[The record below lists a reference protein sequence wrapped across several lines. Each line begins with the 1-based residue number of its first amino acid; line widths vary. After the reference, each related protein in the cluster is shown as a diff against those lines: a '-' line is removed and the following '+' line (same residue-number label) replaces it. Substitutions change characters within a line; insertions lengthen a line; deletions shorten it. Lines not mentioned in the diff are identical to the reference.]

1 MVVVSAHAGEERRI
15 EKLTF
20 PAHSAIDGTEEL
32 GQFRGVTSELLKHIA
47 LPLALFAVLFGMG
60 LSLVPAD
67 FRRVVLQPK
76 AKLIGLGC
84 QLLLLPAVAFLLA
97 LIFQLPG
104 DLAVGLMVLAACPGG
119 ATSNVITHLSK
130 GDTALSVT
138 LTAVSSM
145 ACVFTIPWI
154 VGWSMDWFLGSG
166 AAVALPFWKTLA
178 QLAFVTILPIL
189 CGMALRHARPALA
202 LRLERPANIFAL
214 VFLALIIAAAVA
226 REKDLAH
233 QFAVAGP
240 AAITL
245 NLVMMLLGFGIGKLA
260 GLPRPQRVTIA
271 IETGI
276 QNGTL
281 ALAITLGLLESAR
294 IAMPAVVYSLFM
306 FLSGAIMI
314 TWFGRRR
321 SISDNV
327 TKRV

>member
-1 MVVVSAHAGEERRI
+1 MDREVGFGQGHGVSG
-15 EKLTF
+15 
-20 PAHSAIDGTEEL
+20 
-32 GQFRGVTSELLKHIA
+32 ELLKQIA

-60 LSLVPAD
+60 LSLVPGD
-67 FRRVVLQPK
+67 FRRVVLRPK
-76 AKLIGLGC
+76 AKVLGLAC
-84 QLLLLPAVAFLLA
+84 QLVLLPAVAFALA
-97 LIFQLPG
+97 LIFRLPG
-104 DLAVGLMVLAACPGG
+104 EIAVGLMVIAACPGG

-189 CGMALRHARPALA
+189 CGMAVRHARPALA
-202 LRLERPANIFAL
+202 RRLERPANIFAL

-233 QFAVAGP
+233 QFALAGP
-240 AAITL
+240 AAIAL
-245 NLVMMLLGFGIGKLA
+245 NLVMTGLGFGVGKIA
-260 GLPRPQRVTIA
+260 GLPRAQRVTLA

-281 ALAITLGLLESAR
+281 ALGITLGLLESAR

-306 FLSGAIMI
+306 FASGAAMI
-314 TWFGRRR
+314 GWFGRAR
-321 SISDNV
+321 
-327 TKRV
+327 KP

>member
-1 MVVVSAHAGEERRI
+1 MSGE
-15 EKLTF
+15 
-20 PAHSAIDGTEEL
+20 
-32 GQFRGVTSELLKHIA
+32 VLKHIA

-60 LSLVPAD
+60 LSLVPGD

-76 AKLIGLGC
+76 AKIIGLGC
-84 QLLLLPAVAFLLA
+84 QLILLPAVAFALA
-97 LIFQLPG
+97 LLFRLPG
-104 DLAVGLMVLAACPGG
+104 ELAVGLMVLAACPGG

-145 ACVFTIPWI
+145 VCVFTIPWV

-166 AAVALPFWKTLA
+166 AAVALPFWKTLG

-189 CGMALRHARPALA
+189 CGMALRQARPALA
-202 LRLERPANIFAL
+202 QRLQRPANVFAI
-214 VFLALIIAAAVA
+214 VFLALIVAAAVA

-245 NLVMMLLGFGIGKLA
+245 NIVMMFLGFTIGWLA
-260 GLPRPQRVTIA
+260 GLPRAQRVTIA

-281 ALAITLGLLESAR
+281 ALGITLALLESST
-294 IAMPAVVYSLFM
+294 IAMPAAVYSLFM
-306 FLSGAIMI
+306 FLSGAFMI
-314 TWFGRRR
+314 AWFGRRPAGA
-321 SISDNV
+321 
-327 TKRV
+327 